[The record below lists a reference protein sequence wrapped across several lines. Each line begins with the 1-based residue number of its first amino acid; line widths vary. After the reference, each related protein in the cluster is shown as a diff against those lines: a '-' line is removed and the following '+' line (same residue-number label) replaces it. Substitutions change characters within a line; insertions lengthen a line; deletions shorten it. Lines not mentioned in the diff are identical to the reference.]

1 MKQTKAIKFQLTD
14 RDMHTLVD
22 ARDLLAWIDVIMPS
36 GYNIR
41 LNNGI
46 TLKMDDINNALDVI
60 SRLGRDFV
68 FHGYNTSEEEN

>member
-1 MKQTKAIKFQLTD
+1 MKQKQAIKFQLTD

-22 ARDLLAWIDVIMPS
+22 ARDLLAWIDVIMPL

-41 LNNGI
+41 LDNST
-46 TLKMDDINNALDVI
+46 TLTMGDINNALDVI
-60 SRLGRDFV
+60 TRLGRDFV